1 LTGAHDLM
9 RLPFLPRFLLERAV
23 IPHGVGL
30 AGAVLGSLAPG
41 VLFGVGVV
49 AGDMAAASAITFFAA
64 ILVMR
69 VLATRRYPLAF
80 ATGLRMT
87 VFIGPAAIRVRRQ
100 GGNDGHLR

>member
-1 LTGAHDLM
+1 M
-9 RLPFLPRFLLERAV
+9 RLPFLPRFLPQRAV

-30 AGAVLGSLAPG
+30 AGAVLGCLALVGSLAPG

-49 AGDMAAASAITFFAA
+49 AGDMAAAPAITFFAA
-64 ILVMR
+64 ILVR
-69 VLATRRYPLAF
+69 SVLATRRYPLAF